1 MSPSRPTPLHI
12 LAAAFLLCACETTS
26 NPQPAATGSTA
37 APSESDSASGKVVE
51 GAMAPDVTFTL
62 HDGKEQALSALRGSI
77 VLVYFYPKDDTPG
90 CTVEAEGLRDR
101 HKELEELGVKVFG
114 VSLQDASSHKAFI
127 DKYDLNFPLVV
138 DDGKVAAAFEVPVK
152 GEFAARHS
160 FLIGKDGK
168 LIKVWRKVDVSA
180 HADEVVAV
188 AKKAS

>member
-1 MSPSRPTPLHI
+1 
-12 LAAAFLLCACETTS
+12 
-26 NPQPAATGSTA
+26 
-37 APSESDSASGKVVE
+37 
-51 GAMAPDVTFTL
+51 
-62 HDGKEQALSALRGSI
+62 
-77 VLVYFYPKDDTPG
+77 
-90 CTVEAEGLRDR
+90 
-101 HKELEELGVKVFG
+101 VKVFG